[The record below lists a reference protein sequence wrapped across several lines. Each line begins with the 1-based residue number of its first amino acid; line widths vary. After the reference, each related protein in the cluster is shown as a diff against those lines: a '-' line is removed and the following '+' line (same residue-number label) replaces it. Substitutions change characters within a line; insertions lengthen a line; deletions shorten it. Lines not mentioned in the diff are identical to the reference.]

1 MPVCTIGF
9 VVLIILVIF
18 VLTACGTPAVPTALP
33 TTPALTATPAPTW
46 TPIPTPTPTP
56 IPPARLTI
64 DWPASVSPLNP
75 APLAVSLM
83 PPAGTSVNATITAT
97 VMDPEAQIYRTF
109 ALTDRQGVRYSAPEG
124 LMLPFQ
130 PLPGYLWLI
139 VHVDADLPI
148 VGEPALSFVPEPV
161 PVRDLAE
168 ILPAAVTL
176 QVPQA
181 FAEAVAQGDV
191 VAGGRVWIYGRG
203 EVGLWWAPGPAEVLT
218 VSNALVL
225 LEATHAADGR
235 FDAPPALS
243 GGSAREGSRSAGI
256 RSFRRSGPVAQGAG
270 TLLGDPGRRTIRC
283 TSCGSGRSDPTRSRR
298 YTPRWR
304 RRSVS
309 LNQWSKDVAE
319 DRGPQSEPSDY

>member
-1 MPVCTIGF
+1 MHNRF
-9 VVLIILVIF
+9 VVPVILVIF
-18 VLTACGTPAVPTALP
+18 VLTACGTPAVPAVPTALP

-130 PLPGYLWLI
+130 PLPGYWWLI

-243 GGSAREGSRSAGI
+243 EALPAKVQGAPAFEFPEVWPGSAGGPGRSWVIQGADHTLYVLRVRALGSDAI
-256 RSFRRSGPVAQGAG
+256 PALHAEVAQTFGF
-270 TLLGDPGRRTIRC
+270 
-283 TSCGSGRSDPTRSRR
+283 
-298 YTPRWR
+298 
-304 RRSVS
+304 V
-309 LNQWSKDVAE
+309 
-319 DRGPQSEPSDY
+319 EPVE